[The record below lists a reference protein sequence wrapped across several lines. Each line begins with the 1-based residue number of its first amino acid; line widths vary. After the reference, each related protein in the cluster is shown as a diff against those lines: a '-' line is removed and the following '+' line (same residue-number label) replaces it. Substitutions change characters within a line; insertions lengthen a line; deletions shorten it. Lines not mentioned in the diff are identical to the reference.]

1 MKNNRIFI
9 PGNVP
14 SSKNSKQWT
23 GKMLIH
29 SKPTRNYIR
38 DTKQLYT
45 SAKKEFMSQVVEKLG
60 LEPSYPLHID
70 MYFIRNSRRKFDYIN
85 PAQTVQD
92 LMVKWGWIED
102 DNCDIIIPHFSGHHV
117 DKDNPGVLIKVLNM
131 NEDLPIMWGYEEPE
145 HARSKEHI
153 KFLIEQYNRNR
164 PSEEHVHNMTELN
177 RALLTN
183 EIKALSNG
191 KGDTRNK
198 TT

>member
-1 MKNNRIFI
+1 MKSNEIFI
-9 PGNVP
+9 PFNVS

-29 SKPTRNYIR
+29 SKATRNYIKLSKQGYK
-38 DTKQLYT
+38 DNKDKFIELTKDLP
-45 SAKKEFMSQVVEKLG
+45 K
-60 LEPSYPLHID
+60 PLHVSF
-70 MYFIRNSRRKFDYIN
+70 YFLRNSRRKFDYIN

-92 LMVKWGWIED
+92 LMVKYGWIED
-102 DNCDIIIPHFSGHHV
+102 DDIHNLVPHFHGYEV
-117 DKDNPGVLIKVLNM
+117 NKENPGVLIKVLNM
-131 NEDLPIMWGYEEPE
+131 SEENGILWGYEEPE
-145 HARSKEHI
+145 YSRSEEHR

-164 PSEEHVHNMTELN
+164 PTEEHVHNMTELN

-191 KGDTRNK
+191 KGNSQDK